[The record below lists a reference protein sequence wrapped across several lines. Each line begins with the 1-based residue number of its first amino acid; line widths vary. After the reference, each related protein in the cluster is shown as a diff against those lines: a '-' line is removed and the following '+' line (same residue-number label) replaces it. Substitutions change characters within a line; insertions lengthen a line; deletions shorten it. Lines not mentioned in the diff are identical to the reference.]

1 MFSPLDTPTYYRP
14 DMKMT
19 PWARRTGNKCR
30 DCGAALKPVG
40 LTQVGR
46 RSFVRLVAVS
56 VFGLVSALGMRVERR
71 LWLLVSD
78 SDGSLDIVRGDNDDC
93 LAVPDLEAVEA
104 DSVRH
109 SWP

>member
-1 MFSPLDTPTYYRP
+1 M
-14 DMKMT
+14 
-19 PWARRTGNKCR
+19 
-30 DCGAALKPVG
+30 
-40 LTQVGR
+40 
-46 RSFVRLVAVS
+46 RLVAVS

-93 LAVPDLEAVEA
+93 LTVPDLEAVEA